1 MKKRND
7 AYEKGYQQAVREIET
22 MTKLKNKKR
31 RLNRFIKKRKRA
43 WRFHQ
48 LFNKHSSRFV
58 AGYKQAYIDMA
69 KSTPDE

>member
-7 AYEKGYQQAVREIET
+7 QYEKGYHQAQIEIET

-31 RLNRFIKKRKRA
+31 KLNNYIKKRKRI
-43 WRFHQ
+43 WRFQQ
-48 LFNKHSSRFV
+48 LFKKRCSRYIS
-58 AGYKQAYIDMA
+58 GYKQAYIDMA